1 MKTVR
6 QLLEQKGSRV
16 LSTTPD
22 STVYD
27 ALQMMADNEVGALVV
42 LEDEKLVGIISER
55 DYARSVILR
64 GKSSKTTPVR
74 DIMTSKVLTINFNT
88 TIEQCMNL
96 MTDKRVRHLP
106 VVEGGSLVGL
116 LSIGDIVKEI
126 IQHQEFVIN
135 QLENYITH

>member
-6 QLLEQKGSRV
+6 QLLEQKGGRV
-16 LSTTPD
+16 LSTSPD
-22 STVYD
+22 ASVYD
-27 ALQMMADNEVGALVV
+27 ALQIMADNEVGALVV
-42 LEDEKLVGIISER
+42 LEGEKLAGIISER
-55 DYARSVILR
+55 DYARNVILR
-64 GKSSKTTPVR
+64 GKTSKTTPVKE
-74 DIMTSKVLTINFNT
+74 IMTSKVLTINFNT

-106 VVEGGSLVGL
+106 VVESGNLVGV

-135 QLENYITH
+135 QLESYITH

>member
-42 LEDEKLVGIISER
+42 LEDEKLAGIISER

>member
-6 QLLEQKGSRV
+6 QLLEQKGGRV
-16 LSTTPD
+16 LSTSPD
-22 STVYD
+22 ASVYD
-27 ALQMMADNEVGALVV
+27 ALQIMADNEVGALVV
-42 LEDEKLVGIISER
+42 LEGEKLAGIISER
-55 DYARSVILR
+55 DYARNVILR
-64 GKSSKTTPVR
+64 GKTSKTTPVKE
-74 DIMTSKVLTINFNT
+74 IMTSKVLTINFNT

-106 VVEGGSLVGL
+106 VVEGGNLVGL